1 MEPHIITLTTSTS
14 INYNLR
20 DCVFGCRV
28 VLYADLNDN
37 GKFAVNKNNII
48 IPVYQS
54 CLQCVEHFDPK
65 RGNYIFIYL
74 FYYFMSYTSLLVF
87 NIYYF
92 HYRHL

>member
-1 MEPHIITLTTSTS
+1 MGPHIITLTTSTS

-28 VLYADLNDN
+28 VPYADTNDN

-65 RGNYIFIYL
+65 RGTIFLYIYFITL
-74 FYYFMSYTSLLVF
+74 CLILVC
-87 NIYYF
+87 
-92 HYRHL
+92 